1 MTVTIVPPISSSE
14 DLEDLST
21 QARRLWMREP
31 KVDAA
36 IRSDVLAE
44 LLDIELTL
52 QRLTLREGWTC
63 LDQAEVEQVATC
75 RRRLAVLSD
84 RWSPDS

>member
-1 MTVTIVPPISSSE
+1 MTVTIVPSVSSSE
-14 DLEDLST
+14 NLEHLST
-21 QARRLWMREP
+21 QVRRLWMREP
-31 KVDAA
+31 KVDQA

-52 QRLTLREGWTC
+52 QRLTLRESWAC
-63 LDQAEVEQVATC
+63 LDPADVEQVATC